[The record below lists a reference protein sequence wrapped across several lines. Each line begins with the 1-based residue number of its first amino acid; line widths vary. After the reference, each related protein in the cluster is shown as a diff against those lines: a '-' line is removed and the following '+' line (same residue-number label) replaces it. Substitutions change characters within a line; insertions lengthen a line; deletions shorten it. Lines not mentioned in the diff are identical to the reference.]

1 MKDKTTSKVSP
12 TQRALNVWAVILIIW
27 SIYRANIRMPDWFDE
42 FIAKPIV
49 FILPV
54 YYYLSHV
61 DKKNFFQAIW
71 FKPKQLLRD
80 IAYGVGIGVIF
91 FITSIAA
98 NYVKFHKLLHISG
111 SLTLQGI
118 GHITILA
125 VATGISEEILSRG
138 FVLKKLYEESKNVY
152 TSSFFAS
159 ILFFFLHVPI
169 LFTTAKIS
177 GNTLL
182 LFMATDLILSLVNCF
197 IYLDRKSLVVPIL
210 IHAMYNIA
218 LAFFV

>member
-1 MKDKTTSKVSP
+1 
-12 TQRALNVWAVILIIW
+12 
-27 SIYRANIRMPDWFDE
+27 MPDWFDE

-49 FILPV
+49 FIIPI

-71 FKPKQLLRD
+71 FKPKQLVQD
-80 IAYGVGIGVIF
+80 ILYGIGVGAIF
-91 FITSIAA
+91 FVTAVAA
-98 NYVKFHKLLHISG
+98 NYFKFHSLFHVSG
-111 SLTLQGI
+111 SLTLKSI
-118 GHITILA
+118 GYVSILA
-125 VATGISEEILSRG
+125 LATGISEEILSRG
-138 FVLKKLYEESKNVY
+138 FVLKKLYEESRNIY

-159 ILFFFLHVPI
+159 VLFFFLHVPI
-169 LFTTAKIS
+169 LFTTTKLS
-177 GNTLL
+177 GNMLL